1 MSLEKNKAIIRQA
14 IEEVNKQ
21 NLGSIDELLDPEY
34 VDHTNPINSPE
45 EVKQFYTM
53 IFKSFPD
60 FHRTI
65 EDIIA
70 EGDKVWIR
78 VTVTATHK
86 GSFRGLAPTGKKIT
100 VRTAN
105 TYRLANGKILESWAV
120 MIFRISTNN

>member
-1 MSLEKNKAIIRQA
+1 
-14 IEEVNKQ
+14 
-21 NLGSIDELLDPEY
+21 
-34 VDHTNPINSPE
+34 
-45 EVKQFYTM
+45 M

-78 VTVTATHK
+78 IKMTGTHK
-86 GSFRGLAPTGKKIT
+86 GDFRGLAPTGKKIT

-105 TYRLANGKILESWAV
+105 TYRIVNGKIVES
-120 MIFRISTNN
+120 